1 MNRVDELVNAV
12 KTNEM
17 LSELLHIK
25 KEEEKKQNIVMWV
38 LIAIGAV
45 LAVAGI
51 AYAVYRF
58 FTPDYLE
65 DFDEDFDDD
74 DFDEDD
80 EDEDSDFADE
90 DGKEEADKTEE

>member
-1 MNRVDELVNAV
+1 MNRIDELMNAV

-25 KEEEKKQNIVMWV
+25 REEEKKQNIIMWI
-38 LIAIGAV
+38 LIGVGVA

-51 AYAVYRF
+51 AFALYRF

-65 DFDEDFDDD
+65 DFDDDFDDD
-74 DFDEDD
+74 DFLDEADDEEQEESEDFVDEDT
-80 EDEDSDFADE
+80 
-90 DGKEEADKTEE
+90 TEK